1 MDNSLENTN
10 TQGEIT
16 GQNAEPEK
24 DDPVKKM
31 EESLGEMMQMNTP
44 GLDLVEFV
52 VALPDPYKPYCSNG
66 CHTDAYTGARMEE
79 ALMYAG
85 LCCR

>member
-44 GLDLVEFV
+44 GLDLVEPRGASQV
-52 VALPDPYKPYCSNG
+52 HSGPLLPQ
-66 CHTDAYTGARMEE
+66 DARHGHYVPP
-79 ALMYAG
+79 
-85 LCCR
+85 